1 MKDLGNRIL
10 LFALSVAAAVMLLEW
25 AWDRL
30 RSLLPVLV
38 VIAAIVVIVPA
49 IVRHFRRW

>member
-1 MKDLGNRIL
+1 MKELGNRVL
-10 LFALSVAAAVMLLEW
+10 VFALSLAAAVLLLEW

-38 VIAAIVVIVPA
+38 VIAAIVVIAPA